1 MNDEDSPREV
11 KSSTRSTRS
20 STPSS
25 AVRATRTRVSRS
37 SVQSTSLDSP
47 NRSHDELSE
56 KASTSATKSDEN
68 CGTGRQ
74 KRSSKGQNVKTS
86 SDSVASA
93 SIDPSPSTSTATA
106 NKTNLTLDDNV
117 SPPENGKD
125 GNNVVTDRVDP
136 VEKVTATEIEA
147 KITSPDK
154 DEQDEQE
161 QQQQEQEQEQQLSQ
175 QNAGNNDSHD
185 QGPSVGPTDV
195 DTDDYESIVPI
206 GEVNSQVGRKS
217 TTGQICSLK
226 TLIEDDVL
234 QAGDNV
240 LSMDCMV
247 S

>member
-1 MNDEDSPREV
+1 MNEEDTQREV

-37 SVQSTSLDSP
+37 QAQSTPVDSH
-47 NRSHDELSE
+47 NQSHDESSDKVSSNTSKSE
-56 KASTSATKSDEN
+56 EVATN
-68 CGTGRQ
+68 GRQ
-74 KRSSKGQNVKTS
+74 KRSSKGHNVKVSGDTVTVS
-86 SDSVASA
+86 GTLS
-93 SIDPSPSTSTATA
+93 PTPSTSIA
-106 NKTNLTLDDNV
+106 KGTNSTLISDDNA
-117 SPPENGKD
+117 SPSENGKSGD
-125 GNNVVTDRVDP
+125 NVVTDRVDAG
-136 VEKVTATEIEA
+136 EKETAAEIES
-147 KITSPDK
+147 KITAPEK
-154 DEQDEQE
+154 QQP
-161 QQQQEQEQEQQLSQ
+161 QQQQEQQLSQ
-175 QNAGNNDSHD
+175 QNVNNNDLHD
-185 QGPSVGPTDV
+185 HGPGLGPTDV

-234 QAGDNV
+234 QPGDNV

>member
-1 MNDEDSPREV
+1 MNEEDSPREL

-37 SVQSTSLDSP
+37 QQQSTSLDSP
-47 NRSHDELSE
+47 NVSHDEVPE
-56 KASTSATKSDEN
+56 KASTNNSKSDDSCN
-68 CGTGRQ
+68 NGRQ

-86 SDSVASA
+86 NDSVASA
-93 SIDPSPSTSTATA
+93 SIDPLPSTSTASA
-106 NKTNLTLDDNV
+106 SKSNLISDDNV
-117 SPPENGKD
+117 SPPENGKND
-125 GNNVVTDRVDP
+125 NNVVTDRVDA
-136 VEKVTATEIEA
+136 VEKVTGTEIEP
-147 KITSPDK
+147 KITEAERQ
-154 DEQDEQE
+154 EQHEQEQE
-161 QQQQEQEQEQQLSQ
+161 QQQQQLSQ